1 MEQIKWMLA
10 GSFVLAV
17 LLVTG
22 CGGPHLDTVRMPL
35 RHGDLDRSTSL
46 IVTPVKVDALSF
58 SGDAAGDAEKTT
70 EARQRIERDLARL
83 IAGELRAAG
92 FNAAQGQDGVGEIF
106 IQVEAQHFDYGS
118 AVARGLVGR
127 GSGMSSLLIRVH
139 ITRGLGGET
148 VADFDVRPTSGG
160 AGGWFAMHSYLGNH
174 LEDAAAII
182 ADYLDFVVE

>member
-22 CGGPHLDTVRMPL
+22 CGGPHLGTVRMPL

-92 FNAAQGQDGVGEIF
+92 LNVPSLSTTFPPAIRTYLQRCDPRLHPA
-106 IQVEAQHFDYGS
+106 
-118 AVARGLVGR
+118 
-127 GSGMSSLLIRVH
+127 SSLS
-139 ITRGLGGET
+139 
-148 VADFDVRPTSGG
+148 PYSG
-160 AGGWFAMHSYLGNH
+160 
-174 LEDAAAII
+174 
-182 ADYLDFVVE
+182 